1 MAQDSTYLTAE
12 GAAKLQEELD
22 FLKGTRRSEIAK
34 RLRFAIEQ
42 GDLSENADY
51 SAAKEDQSFT
61 EGRIRELE
69 TLLSNVKIIEN
80 IERKKGIVNIGST
93 VKIQEDDDEP
103 EIYQIVGPQEA
114 DPLKGKISYESPIGS
129 ALYQRK
135 VKDVVVAETPNGKIT
150 FKILEIK

>member
-22 FLKGTRRSEIAK
+22 FLKDTRRSEIAK

-61 EGRIRELE
+61 EGRILELE

-114 DPLKGKISYESPIGS
+114 DPSKGKISYESPIGS